1 MGNAFA
7 ALSDDPTAL
16 FWNPAGIVQIREISI
31 FGQTKLDRS
40 DFGFDPK
47 GIAYRW
53 RRLGLGWGNKIAVGL
68 EGTPD
73 YNYYSAALKL
83 SWRASVGLS
92 LKFKRRH
99 PCRYYQFFGYR
110 RSADIGL
117 LVFLNDSLSTAVVA
131 REDDGWDELTVA
143 GAYRGSGSILDLDLI
158 FRRSELPSLHLGA
171 ELIPIHRLRVRGGF
185 WTGDPDDGNGLSW
198 GIGLYIGAFSLH
210 YAWVRSSGK
219 DSQHYLSAYLLR

>member
-16 FWNPAGIVQIREISI
+16 FWNPAGIVQIEGVSV

-47 GIAYRW
+47 GIAYKW

-83 SWRASVGLS
+83 SWRASVGVS

-99 PCRYYQFFGYR
+99 PCGYYQFFGYR
-110 RSADIGL
+110 RSSDIG
-117 LVFLNDSLSTAVVA
+117 FLIFPNDSISMALVI
-131 REDDGWDELTVA
+131 RGNNGWDELTVA
-143 GAYRGSGSILDLDLI
+143 GAYRGSISILTLDLI
-158 FRRSELPSLHLGA
+158 LRGFNASSLHLGL
-171 ELIPIHRLRVRGGF
+171 ELIPIRYLRMRGGF
-185 WTGDPDDGNGLSW
+185 WMEDPDEESGLSA
-198 GIGLYIGAFSLH
+198 GMGLYIGAFSLH
-210 YAWVRSSGK
+210 YAWIKISGG
-219 DSQHYLSAYLLR
+219 DAHYLSAYILH